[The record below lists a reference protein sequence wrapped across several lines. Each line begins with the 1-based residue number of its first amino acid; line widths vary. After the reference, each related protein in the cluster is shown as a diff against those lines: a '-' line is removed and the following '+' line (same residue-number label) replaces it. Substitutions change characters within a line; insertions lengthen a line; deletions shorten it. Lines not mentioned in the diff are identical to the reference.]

1 MNGIKVKNTSLKRII
16 PMIGAALFAA
26 LFLISGVMLYRQ
38 YADGEASSEVFES
51 IAELVRD
58 ESVVVTCAPSQTT
71 TDTIVKTTTT
81 SDLEIEP
88 KSGSLSAYEKYAAIY
103 EQNHDFVGW
112 ISIEGTNINYPVMQ
126 TVDRPNYYLNRDFDR
141 NYSQYGVPYVQE
153 DCDLAVSDN
162 LVIYGHHM
170 KNGSMFADLCRY
182 EDENFYKANSIIRF
196 DTLTDFGEY
205 EIIAVFKTVAYSTE
219 GFKYYNF
226 VNAENEEAFDAYVAE
241 CKDLSLYEID
251 VNAEYGDKLITLSTC
266 EYSRTNGRMVVVAK
280 RMVLPDTEV
289 REDG

>member
-1 MNGIKVKNTSLKRII
+1 
-16 PMIGAALFAA
+16 MIGAALFAA
-26 LFLISGVMLYRQ
+26 LFLVSGVMLYRQ
-38 YADGEASSEVFES
+38 YADGEKRAEVFES
-51 IAELVRD
+51 VAALIRE
-58 ESVVVTCAPSQTT
+58 ETVVVTSVPSQTT
-71 TDTIVKTTTT
+71 TTDIIVKTTTT

-88 KSGSLSAYEKYAAIY
+88 QSGSLSAYEKYAAIY
-103 EQNHDFVGW
+103 EQNHDFAGW

-141 NYSQYGVPYVQE
+141 NYSKYGVPYVQE
-153 DCDLAVSDN
+153 DCNLATSDN

-182 EDENFYKANSIIRF
+182 EDENFYQTHPIIRF

-251 VNAEYGDKLITLSTC
+251 VTAEYGDKLITLSTC
-266 EYSRTNGRMVVVAK
+266 EYSRTNGRMVIVAK
-280 RMVLPDTEV
+280 RMVPPDTEV